1 VAAKGVSAL
10 GLGERLV
17 GDTRQQSVMTNLLT
31 PAPAASRQHFDRP
44 GPLQSDQTAGQQS
57 YFGAVPPQVL
67 ENL

>member
-1 VAAKGVSAL
+1 
-10 GLGERLV
+10 
-17 GDTRQQSVMTNLLT
+17 MTNLLT